1 MSATPQTDISSEE
14 YAALH
19 DQIVAQLASGGS
31 LGQLNGVTADEC
43 EALYSL
49 GYGLYEKGRY
59 ADALKVLSYLVA
71 LNHTEHRYLVALGA
85 TAQALGKHA
94 DALQQYMAATMLD
107 PLEPAPVFYAAQ
119 CLNDMG
125 QLDAALQSCDLALA
139 MCKPDT
145 HAVLA
150 ERAQTLRDALAARGA
165 KENKA

>member
-1 MSATPQTDISSEE
+1 MSASPDISSEE
-14 YAALH
+14 YGALH
-19 DQIVAQLASGGS
+19 DQIVAQLAAGGS
-31 LGQLNGVTADEC
+31 LGQLSGITADEC

-59 ADALKVLSYLVA
+59 PDALKVLSYLVA

-94 DALQQYMAATMLD
+94 DALQQYMAATLLD

-119 CLNDMG
+119 CLTDMG

-150 ERAQTLRDALAARGA
+150 ERAQALRDALAARGA
-165 KENKA
+165 KEKKA